1 MDPKT
6 TKIDPETDQN
16 WKSKIKIDLVRKSPN
31 KTLQDAPRTPQDTPT
46 WCPRRPKSRPR
57 GAQDASRTAQE
68 LPKRHSGSGS
78 QGARS
83 QMTPKSGPRAA
94 QKLPRPPPDLDFGPF
109 WQRFAQDFGPC
120 LGSQIQEHWIHSLST
135 IRLQCWGGCAPPD
148 PPLLRGMRFG
158 SMFS

>member
-1 MDPKT
+1 MSRNVKNRARRL
-6 TKIDPETDQN
+6 QN
-16 WKSKIKIDLVRKSPN
+16 ASKRP
-31 KTLQDAPRTPQDTPT
+31 QDAPT

-68 LPKRHSGSGS
+68 LPKRHSGSGP

-109 WQRFAQDFGPC
+109 WQRFDQDLRKFVIVFGR
-120 LGSQIQEHWIHSLST
+120 LWEGGFGMKWDQKLKQIGSLFSQLSA
-135 IRLQCWGGCAPPD
+135 CSAGGGCAPPD
-148 PPLLRGMRFG
+148 PPLLRGMKIG